1 MIDVQRVETP
11 TSARCKSAGTGRVHR
26 IVAIFLVVFL
36 ERAFYY
42 QEYAEKTAMEMTV
55 ANMRTGLRYKIAD
68 LIVSSRLSEIPT
80 LADENPVNWLA
91 ERPVNYLGEFDS
103 LPREGTSGKWF
114 YDKRNRELVYTVNNR
129 RHFVPYGGRDF
140 TIRYRAARIEAS
152 RNCVIEVFA
161 CASVG
166 RPCAA
171 ARIHMVALITGME
184 RAAITQECSS
194 RGR

>member
-1 MIDVQRVETP
+1 M
-11 TSARCKSAGTGRVHR
+11 S
-26 IVAIFLVVFL
+26 IVLIATFLIVFL

-55 ANMRTGLRYKIAD
+55 ANMRTGLRYRIAD

-129 RHFVPYGGRDF
+129 RHFVPYGGQDF
-140 TIRYRAARIEAS
+140 TIRYRAARIEGLVTAS
-152 RNCVIEVFA
+152 
-161 CASVG
+161 SK
-166 RPCAA
+166 
-171 ARIHMVALITGME
+171 
-184 RAAITQECSS
+184 SS
-194 RGR
+194 RAQVWVDLVQPRGYTWLL